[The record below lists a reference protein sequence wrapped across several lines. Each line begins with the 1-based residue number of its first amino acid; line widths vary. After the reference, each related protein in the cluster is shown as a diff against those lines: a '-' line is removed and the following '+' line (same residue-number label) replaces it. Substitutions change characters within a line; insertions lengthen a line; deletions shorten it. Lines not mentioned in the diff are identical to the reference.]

1 MEPTQETQAAVER
14 LSEASGDLNLLDR
27 LMLWSQVAQSLVPST
42 LGLSITVVMDG
53 EPFTLTV
60 TREDLAEIDAAQYI
74 DGGPCVASSDT
85 ADEVVVADVLDER
98 RWQLFATTAHRL
110 GVRSSLSMPLG
121 GSDPH
126 LPGAINIYAADPAAF
141 AGRERVL
148 AAVFRVPAQ
157 ELVHNA
163 DLSFMTLD
171 FARQLPHRLE
181 EKAKVDR
188 AVGVLQ
194 AVYGWSAEEAR
205 RRLTAAAG
213 QAGLPAG
220 RVADIVTA
228 VNESD

>member
-1 MEPTQETQAAVER
+1 MEPTEETKAAVQQ
-14 LSEASGDLNLLDR
+14 LAEASGDINLLDR
-27 LMLWSQVAQSLVPST
+27 LMLWSRVAESLVPST
-42 LGLSITVVMDG
+42 VGLSVTVMLG
-53 EPFTLTV
+53 SEPFTLTV
-60 TREDLAEIDAAQYI
+60 TREDLAEIDAAQYLN
-74 DGGPCVASSDT
+74 GGPCVQAAAT
-85 ADEVVVADVLDER
+85 AEEVAVVDVLDEA

-110 GVRSSLSMPLG
+110 GIRSSLSMPIG
-121 GSDPH
+121 GIDAHP
-126 LPGAINIYAADPAAF
+126 PGAINIYAADPAAF

-157 ELVHNA
+157 SLVHNA

-171 FARQLPHRLE
+171 FARQLPQRLE

-194 AVYGWSAEEAR
+194 GVYGWSPDEAR

-228 VNESD
+228 VNQSE